1 MPEDNQPPARSVAD
15 ASIRAATRF
24 EDVVAAA
31 RAYVLTA
38 KLAAADGITW
48 AEFGELLTGLLAVLT
63 SAAEILNAPGEEKK
77 AIVITA
83 AASLFDATADRCVS
97 PWLWAFW
104 LVIRPSVRSLVLAI
118 AAGSIEQ
125 ILPLVRSAET

>member
-1 MPEDNQPPARSVAD
+1 MPAENQQHARSVAEP
-15 ASIRAATRF
+15 SLRAASRF

-38 KLAAADGITW
+38 RLAAADGITW
-48 AEFGELLTGLLAVLT
+48 AEFGELLTGLLRTLT
-63 SAAEILNAPGEEKK
+63 QAAELLTLPGPEKK
-77 AIVITA
+77 AIVLTA
-83 AASLFDATADRCVS
+83 AASLFDATADKCVS

-118 AAGSIEQ
+118 AAGSVEQ

>member
-1 MPEDNQPPARSVAD
+1 MIAE

-24 EDVVAAA
+24 TDVVAAA

-38 KLAAADGITW
+38 RLAAADGITW

-77 AIVITA
+77 AIVIAA
-83 AASLFDATADRCVS
+83 AASLFDAVADKAIN
-97 PWLWAFW
+97 PWGWAFW
-104 LVIRPSVRSLVLAI
+104 LLIRPSVRSLVLAI
-118 AAGSIEQ
+118 AAGSLEQ

>member
-1 MPEDNQPPARSVAD
+1 MIAEAPVSA
-15 ASIRAATRF
+15 ASRFTDMLAAS
-24 EDVVAAA
+24 

-38 KLAAADGITW
+38 RLAAADGISW
-48 AEFGELLTGLLAVLT
+48 AEFGELLTGLLHVLT
-63 SAAEILNAPGEEKK
+63 QAAEVLTVPGEEKK
-77 AIVITA
+77 AFVVDA
-83 AASLFDATADRCVS
+83 AGTLFDAVADKCVS

-125 ILPLVRSAET
+125 LLPLVRATEQ

>member
-1 MPEDNQPPARSVAD
+1 MPAENKQHARSVAEP
-15 ASIRAATRF
+15 SLRAASRF

-38 KLAAADGITW
+38 RLAAADGITW
-48 AEFGELLTGLLAVLT
+48 ADFGELLTGLLRTLT
-63 SAAEILNAPGEEKK
+63 QAAELLTLPGPEKK
-77 AIVITA
+77 AIVLTA
-83 AASLFDATADRCVS
+83 AASLFDATADKCVS

-104 LVIRPSVRSLVLAI
+104 LVVRPSVRSLVLAI
-118 AAGSIEQ
+118 AAGSVEQ

>member
-1 MPEDNQPPARSVAD
+1 MPSALCASLVKSASVAD

-48 AEFGELLTGLLAVLT
+48 AEFGELLTGLLRTLT
-63 SAAEILNAPGEEKK
+63 QAAELFTLPGPEKK
-77 AIVITA
+77 AIVLTA
-83 AASLFDATADRCVS
+83 AASLFDATADKCVS
-97 PWLWAFW
+97 
-104 LVIRPSVRSLVLAI
+104 RGCGRSGWSSAR
-118 AAGSIEQ
+118 ASA
-125 ILPLVRSAET
+125 RSC

>member
-1 MPEDNQPPARSVAD
+1 MIAE
-15 ASIRAATRF
+15 ASIRAASRF
-24 EDVVAAA
+24 EDLVAAA

-38 KLAAADGITW
+38 RLAAADGITW
-48 AEFGELLTGLLAVLT
+48 AEFGELLTGLLRVLT
-63 SAAEILNAPGEEKK
+63 QAAELLNAPGDEKK
-77 AIVITA
+77 AAVLQG
-83 AASLFDATADRCVS
+83 AASLFDAVADKCVS

-125 ILPLVRSAET
+125 ILPLVRSSEQ

>member
-1 MPEDNQPPARSVAD
+1 MIAE

-24 EDVVAAA
+24 TDVVAAA

-38 KLAAADGITW
+38 RLAAADGITW

-77 AIVITA
+77 AIVIDA
-83 AASLFDATADRCVS
+83 AASLFDATADKCVS

-118 AAGSIEQ
+118 AAGAMEQ

>member
-1 MPEDNQPPARSVAD
+1 MIAD
-15 ASIRAATRF
+15 ASIRAASRF
-24 EDVVAAA
+24 EDVLAAA

-38 KLAAADGITW
+38 RLAAADGITW
-48 AEFGELLTGLLAVLT
+48 AEFGELLTGLLRVLT
-63 SAAEILNAPGEEKK
+63 QTAELLTLPGEEKK
-77 AIVITA
+77 ALVITA
-83 AASLFDATADRCVS
+83 AASLFDATADKCVS

-118 AAGSIEQ
+118 AAGSMEQ

>member
-1 MPEDNQPPARSVAD
+1 MIAE
-15 ASIRAATRF
+15 ASIRAASRF
-24 EDVVAAA
+24 EDLVAAA

-38 KLAAADGITW
+38 RLAAADGITW
-48 AEFGELLTGLLAVLT
+48 AEFGELLTGLLRVLT
-63 SAAEILNAPGEEKK
+63 QAAELLNAPGEDKK
-77 AIVITA
+77 AAVLHG
-83 AASLFDATADRCVS
+83 AASLFDAVADKCVS

-125 ILPLVRSAET
+125 ILPLVRSAEQ

>member
-1 MPEDNQPPARSVAD
+1 MIAE
-15 ASIRAATRF
+15 ASIRAASRF
-24 EDVVAAA
+24 EDLVAAA

-38 KLAAADGITW
+38 RLASADGITW
-48 AEFGELLTGLLAVLT
+48 AEFGELLTGLLRVLT
-63 SAAEILNAPGEEKK
+63 QAAELLNAPGEEKK
-77 AIVITA
+77 AAVLHG
-83 AASLFDATADRCVS
+83 AASLFDAVADKCVS

-125 ILPLVRSAET
+125 ILPIIRSAEQ

>member
-48 AEFGELLTGLLAVLT
+48 AEFGELLTGLLRTLT
-63 SAAEILNAPGEEKK
+63 QAAELLTLPGPEKK
-77 AIVITA
+77 AIVLTA
-83 AASLFDATADRCVS
+83 AASLFDATADKCVS

-118 AAGSIEQ
+118 AAGSVEQ

>member
-48 AEFGELLTGLLAVLT
+48 AEFGELLTGLLRTLT
-63 SAAEILNAPGEEKK
+63 QAAELLTLPGPEKK
-77 AIVITA
+77 AIVLTA
-83 AASLFDATADRCVS
+83 AASLFDATADKCVS

>member
-1 MPEDNQPPARSVAD
+1 MIAE
-15 ASIRAATRF
+15 ASIRAASRF
-24 EDVVAAA
+24 KDLVAAA

-38 KLAAADGITW
+38 RLAATDGITW
-48 AEFGELLTGLLAVLT
+48 AEFGELLTGLLRVLT
-63 SAAEILNAPGEEKK
+63 QAAELLNAPGEEKK
-77 AIVITA
+77 AAVLQG
-83 AASLFDATADRCVS
+83 AASLFDAVADKCVS

-125 ILPLVRSAET
+125 ILPLVRSAEQ

>member
-1 MPEDNQPPARSVAD
+1 MIAE
-15 ASIRAATRF
+15 ASIRAASRF
-24 EDVVAAA
+24 KDLVAAA

-38 KLAAADGITW
+38 RLAATDGITW
-48 AEFGELLTGLLAVLT
+48 AEFGELLTGLLRVLT
-63 SAAEILNAPGEEKK
+63 QAAELLNAPGEEKK
-77 AIVITA
+77 AAVLQG
-83 AASLFDATADRCVS
+83 AASLFDAVADKCVS

-125 ILPLVRSAET
+125 ILPLVRREQ

>member
-48 AEFGELLTGLLAVLT
+48 AEFGELLTGLLRTLT
-63 SAAEILNAPGEEKK
+63 QAAELLTLPGPEKK
-77 AIVITA
+77 AIVLTA

-118 AAGSIEQ
+118 AAGSVEQ